1 MTERTLR
8 IPNRRVS
15 SRNLS
20 GDEFVWRPAA
30 EETSFLTKLGPQ
42 LARIGAVPSPNA
54 DFVSLA
60 VTAFLADR
68 SIKRPTRGWER
79 TISLRLPVFDPATWT
94 SLSPKVEFVLRLLT
108 GDEWQVAFEERPSTR
123 LAKVAARPGSDR
135 VVLLSGGADSLCGAI
150 RALEQGDRVVLV
162 SHWDWTGHAKFQR
175 DLHRRLNARYPGQ
188 AKLRQHQLSRRTKQI
203 GSNVPFGNEPS
214 RRVRSLLFVA
224 LGLAHASVDPELPL
238 WIPENGYAAINPPL
252 AGERRGALSTR
263 TTHPTV
269 LDSLGALVTA
279 AGGQAD
285 ISNPFEGR
293 TKGQMFT
300 EVRDLLGPAEASSL
314 LSASHSC
321 AHVRY
326 AVGTGYPPATQCGV
340 CYGCLVRRSAFLAA
354 DLEDRT
360 PYLHAVIPGAD
371 LTNLLRTAATSEV
384 RTVRY
389 AGVRGVTAADVL
401 SLGLPARVALP
412 DALDV
417 AQRGLAEL
425 AAAVD
430 TLDDLKA
437 VD

>member
-1 MTERTLR
+1 MIERTLR
-8 IPNRRVS
+8 IPNRRVL

-20 GDEFVWRPAA
+20 ATEFVWRPAA
-30 EETSFLTKLGPQ
+30 ADTSFLTKLGPQ
-42 LARIGAVPSPNA
+42 LVRIGAVPSPNA

-68 SIKRPTRGWER
+68 TIKRPNRGWER
-79 TISLRLPVFDPATWT
+79 SIAIRLPVFDPTTWA
-94 SLSPKVEFVLRLLT
+94 SLTPKVEFVLRLLT
-108 GDEWQVAFEERPSTR
+108 GDEWQVTFDERPPIR
-123 LAKVAARPGSDR
+123 PAKVAVRPEADR

-150 RALEQGDRVVLV
+150 RALEQGDRVILV
-162 SHWDWTGHAKFQR
+162 SHWDWTGHARFQR
-175 DLHRRLNARYPGQ
+175 DLARRLNTRYPGR
-188 AKLRQHQLSRRTKQI
+188 ATLRQHQLSRRTKQI
-203 GSNVPFGNEPS
+203 GSNMPFGNEPT

-224 LGLAHASVDPELPL
+224 LGLAHASVEPDLPM

-269 LDSLGALVTA
+269 LDSLEALVTA
-279 AGGQAD
+279 AGGQAN

-293 TKGQMFT
+293 TKGQMFA
-300 EVRDLLGPAEASSL
+300 EVRDLMGPSAASSL

-360 PYLHAVIPGAD
+360 PYLHALIAED
-371 LTNLLRTAATSEV
+371 NLTSLLRTAATSEV

-389 AGVRGVTAADVL
+389 ANARGVSVADVL
-401 SLGLPARVALP
+401 SLGLPNRVAVP
-412 DALDV
+412 AALDV

-425 AAAVD
+425 AAVVD

-437 VD
+437 VK